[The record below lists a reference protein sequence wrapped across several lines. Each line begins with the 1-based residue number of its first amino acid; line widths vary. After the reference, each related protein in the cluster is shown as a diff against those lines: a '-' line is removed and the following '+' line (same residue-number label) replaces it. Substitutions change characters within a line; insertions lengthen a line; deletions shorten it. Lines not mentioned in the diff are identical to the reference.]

1 MANPL
6 PAPQRLPLGP
16 NVSTALGTI
25 ERLREEF
32 RAEVAAPAEPAP
44 PLIDKV
50 ERSLSRHTLL
60 AVALIAL
67 LVFGLGGWSALT
79 NVSGAIVANGTLVVE
94 SGSQKVQHPEGGVVR
109 EIFVRDEDRVRAG
122 QVLFRLDGTL
132 AAANLAVTESQ
143 LRAAYAQMARLDAES
158 TGSARM
164 VIPPAAG
171 DLATGA
177 EFEQLLAAQKLLLE
191 SRANGRAL
199 QVEQL
204 DEQIRQLDGQIAGL
218 TAQRNAAQ
226 QSLDIAISEDTDLT
240 KLVAGNLVPASRLN
254 EVRKQRASLEGEIGR
269 LTAALDEAASTI
281 AERRVQIGRVG
292 ADFLSAVMTDLGTL
306 RESIAELQQR
316 RISSLDRLAHLEVRA
331 PQDGVIHESVV
342 KTVGGV
348 LQPGETAMLVVPE
361 ADRVL
366 IDARLTQYDV
376 DKIFAGQAVVLRFP
390 SLDQRTTPELKG
402 EVLSVSPDVI
412 RDTVTGQPFYAMRVA
427 ALPGEMEK
435 LPGGTRLVPGMPVE
449 AFAQLGDR
457 SVLSYLLHPITEQLS
472 RMFIEK

>member
-6 PAPQRLPLGP
+6 PAPQRLPAAP

-32 RAEVAAPAEPAP
+32 RAEIATGDAPAAP
-44 PLIDKV
+44 LIGDAD
-50 ERSLSRHTLL
+50 RSLRRHAWL
-60 AVALIAL
+60 AIVLIAL
-67 LVFGLGGWSALT
+67 LVFGLGGWSAMT
-79 NVSGAIVANGTLVVE
+79 NVSGAIVANGALVVE

-109 EIFVRDEDRVRAG
+109 EIFARDEDHVTAG
-122 QVLFRLDGTL
+122 QILFRLDGTL
-132 AAANLAVTESQ
+132 ATANLAVTESQ

-158 TGSARM
+158 TGSTAL

-171 DLATGA
+171 DLASGA

-191 SRANGRAL
+191 SRAKGRAL

-204 DEQIRQLDGQIAGL
+204 EEQIRQLDGQVSGL
-218 TAQRNAAQ
+218 TAQRDAVQ
-226 QSLDIAISEDTDLT
+226 QSLDLASAEETDLAKLAAG
-240 KLVAGNLVPASRLN
+240 KLVSTSRLN
-254 EVRKQRASLEGEIGR
+254 EASKQRASLEGEKGR
-269 LTAALDEAASTI
+269 LTAALDEASSTI

-316 RISSLDRLAHLEVRA
+316 RISSLDRLARLDVRA
-331 PQDGVIHESVV
+331 PQDGVIHESIVR
-342 KTVGGV
+342 TVGGV

-366 IDARLTQYDV
+366 VDARLTQYDV
-376 DKIFAGQAVVLRFP
+376 DKIFAGQAVILRFP
-390 SLDQRTTPELKG
+390 SLDQRVTPELKG
-402 EVLSVSPDVI
+402 EVVSVSPDVI
-412 RDTVTGQPFYAMRVA
+412 RDPVTGQPFYAMRVT
-427 ALPGEMEK
+427 ALPGEREK
-435 LPGGTRLVPGMPVE
+435 LPAGTRLVPGMPVE

-457 SVLSYLLHPITEQLS
+457 SVLSYLLHPVTEQLS